1 MHLGVECQ
9 TAADQVPE
17 AGEYFAVR
25 RKRVGKVPWL
35 PVWRAITGSGYHR
48 REAIDAMT
56 EETSLAFEAPH
67 IRSIATSGG
76 DPLDR
81 ISVRDYTRDV
91 EIGAFQA
98 ERGVTQR
105 IRFNV
110 VLEVSRHA
118 AAQSDD
124 VDIVLSYDT
133 ITEAI
138 DAQLSAE
145 RINLLETLAERVAE
159 RVLDNPKAMRAF
171 VRIEKLDRIPGTLGV
186 EIVRSRIAGDNVLRP
201 VEDMVQQ
208 VAQPVHPLVVFLPN
222 RVMTSAALAGWL
234 DAISADDLPAIICVE
249 PGDAPVPVADVAAAN
264 RRIALLS
271 IEQNA
276 WVLAGKDKRCVVVN
290 SRTELDWAMKNDQ
303 LSVWAPSK
311 IVLDAAGDHKT
322 QDTSALD
329 LARWFAAEFS
339 AEMLVLAGVQDSF
352 SSGANSGAESGAHE
366 RVVSCPADL

>member
-1 MHLGVECQ
+1 MTDE
-9 TAADQVPE
+9 
-17 AGEYFAVR
+17 
-25 RKRVGKVPWL
+25 
-35 PVWRAITGSGYHR
+35 TG
-48 REAIDAMT
+48 
-56 EETSLAFEAPH
+56 LAFEAPH
-67 IRSIATSGG
+67 IRSIATQGP

-124 VDIVLSYDT
+124 VDKVLSYDT

-138 DAQLSAE
+138 DAQLSTE
-145 RINLLETLAERVAE
+145 RINLLETLAERIAE
-159 RVLDNPKAMRAF
+159 RILDNSKAVRAF

-186 EIVRSRIAGDNVLRP
+186 EIVRSRIDGGDAVRKLSDTPKPNAEIL
-201 VEDMVQQ
+201 
-208 VAQPVHPLVVFLPN
+208 HPMVVFLPN
-222 RVMTSAALAGWL
+222 NVLHSSDLPLWL
-234 DAISADDLPAIICVE
+234 NAISDHDLPAIICVE
-249 PGDAPVPVADVAAAN
+249 GAREPAPVAGVLQAT

-276 WVLAGKDKRCVVVN
+276 WVLAGKDRRCVVVN
-290 SRTELDWAMKNDQ
+290 SRTELDWAMKHGQ

-311 IVLDAAGDHKT
+311 IVLDAVEGHKT
-322 QDTSALD
+322 AFTDAFD
-329 LARWFAAEFS
+329 LARWFASEFS
-339 AEMLVLAGVQDSF
+339 AEMLAVAG
-352 SSGANSGAESGAHE
+352 AYPRAENSAHMRIVPRPE
-366 RVVSCPADL
+366 DLQTK